1 MDLKLRVFT
10 PIGIALETPVTQVD
24 FEAIDG
30 FYTLLPK
37 HADMVSALKTGVL
50 SYMASGEKTYIAC
63 NQGVLV
69 KKGDTV
75 SVSTKM
81 AVLGTN
87 LKELEEKIA
96 VDFKRVEQER
106 KEMNA
111 SMAKLEVGLTKG
123 IISLKQGGV
132 GNGTL

>member
-50 SYMASGEKTYIAC
+50 SYMASGEKAYIAC

-132 GNGTL
+132 GDGTL